1 MKIAIR
7 YYSKTGNTEKLAQ
20 KISTLTQ
27 TPALDI
33 THKLIEDIDILFFGS
48 GVYGNALDPRVIN
61 YLSNITIN
69 VKEIINFST
78 SGIMQSN
85 YSLVKEVLET
95 TPHKLSDNEFHCPG
109 TFVDF
114 NKGRPNEDDMN
125 KLEFFTKKII
135 ESKKF

>member
-7 YYSKTGNTEKLAQ
+7 YYSKTGNTQKLAQ

-33 THKLIEDIDILFFGS
+33 TYQLTEDIDLLFFGS
-48 GVYGNALDPRVIN
+48 GVYGNALDPKVIN
-61 YLSNITIN
+61 YLSNITVNI
-69 VKEIINFST
+69 KEIINFST

-85 YSLVKEVLET
+85 YTLIRDALET
-95 TPHKLSDNEFHCPG
+95 TPHKLSKDEFHCPG

-114 NKGRPNEDDMN
+114 NKDRPNEEDMN
-125 KLEFFTKKII
+125 NLEEFTRKILT
-135 ESKKF
+135 SKKF